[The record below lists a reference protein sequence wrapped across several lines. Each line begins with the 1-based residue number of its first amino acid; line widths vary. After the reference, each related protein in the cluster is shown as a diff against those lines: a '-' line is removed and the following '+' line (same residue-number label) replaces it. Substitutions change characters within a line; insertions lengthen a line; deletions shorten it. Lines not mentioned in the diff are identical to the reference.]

1 MNRRDFLQ
9 STATPLA
16 AAVWCGNGLAA
27 DLPEFKR
34 TGLGLVI
41 YCSRFRRSLLKG
53 RNKGFDLYSPEN
65 YLAHC
70 KVVGAGGMQAR
81 LGRLDEKT
89 AMRLR
94 KSAESSGMFIEG
106 IVSPPKTKRD
116 VARFRSEIQTAKWC
130 GVPAV
135 RTTII
140 PGRRYERFKSIKEF
154 DEYRARGKRML
165 ELAAPVVEKLK
176 VPFAVENHK
185 DQRSPERVQLFKQ
198 IGSEYIGAC
207 VDTGNSMALLEDPI
221 DTAKQLAPYA
231 FSVHLKDQA
240 VQACADGFLLAD
252 IPLGQGAIDLKSVV
266 GILKKAKPKVRFSL
280 ELITRDPLKVPCLT
294 ERYWSVMPK
303 LDARHLAG
311 MLRLVRAK
319 SAKSLSKVSTLPLK
333 QQVAREDANVRASLE
348 YARDHLRL

>member
-1 MNRRDFLQ
+1 MNRRDFLKAA
-9 STATPLA
+9 TTPLA
-16 AAVWCGNGLAA
+16 AAVWCGNGFAA
-27 DLPEFKR
+27 DRLGFKR

-41 YCSRFRRSLLKG
+41 YCSRFRRSLLKAK
-53 RNKGFDLYSPEN
+53 NKTFDLYAPEN

-70 KVVGAGGMQAR
+70 LRVGAGGMQAR
-81 LGRLDEKT
+81 LGSMDEKS

-94 KSAESSGMFIEG
+94 ASAESAGVFIEG

-116 VARFRSEIQTAKWC
+116 ASRFRSELQTAKRC

-140 PGRRYERFKSIKEF
+140 PGRRYERFKTIKEF
-154 DEYRARGKRML
+154 NEYLARGKRML
-165 ELAAPVVEKLK
+165 ELAAPVAEKLK
-176 VPFAVENHK
+176 VPLAVENHK
-185 DQRSPERVQLFKQ
+185 DQRSPERVQLFKR
-198 IGSEYIGAC
+198 ISSEYIGAC

-240 VQACADGFLLAD
+240 VRAYGDGFLLAD
-252 IPLGQGAIDLKSVV
+252 IPLGQGAIDLKAVV
-266 GILKKAKPKVRFSL
+266 GILKKAKPQVRFSL

-311 MLRLVRAK
+311 MMRLVRAK
-319 SAKSLSKVSTLPLK
+319 SAKSLSNVSSLPLK
-333 QQVAREDANVRASLE
+333 QQVAREDANVRASLA
-348 YARDHLRL
+348 YARDHLKL